1 MKKVFWTSIVWII
14 LILGFVAYMK
24 WFGQPLAERVADF
37 IYHNDVE
44 IDCPEIEE
52 CACETC
58 EVCEEVEPVECN
70 CPAQTLLTWDVD
82 TNWDNLFTQLNR
94 IEKLVKSNNNTST
107 VSDEELF
114 EEFKAWR
121 SANEE

>member
-52 CACETC
+52 CACEKC
-58 EVCEEVEPVECN
+58 EVCEEVEPAECN
-70 CPAQTLLTWDVD
+70 CPVAVTGDVD
-82 TNWDNLFTQLNR
+82 SNWDNLFTQLNR
-94 IEKLVKSNNNTST
+94 IEKLIKSNNTT
-107 VSDEELF
+107 AITDEELF
-114 EEFKAWR
+114 EEFKARR